1 MWWAASAAKHEQAI
15 QDRWCAGVALNTE
28 QPTQMAIPLQVEYL
42 SVNSWSLTC
51 SVLEV

>member
-1 MWWAASAAKHEQAI
+1 MWWAAGAAKHEQAI
-15 QDRWCAGVALNTE
+15 QDRWCAGAALNTE
-28 QPTQMAIPLQVEYL
+28 KPTQMAIPLQMENF